1 MNARKQFCNR
11 PDELSGFDGP
21 VSHRKYL
28 AVVQVSHRMSP
39 KYILSYFPPSPV
51 PMKMLSTGDCNEVMS
66 HCSRSNTPLRLHPSR
81 TNGAGTDTPRSLANI
96 PADVLFE
103 VSRYLDLKADILNFA
118 LAASTLLGK
127 DLLFGLLP
135 ALYDDV
141 HLDTLEQCGATL
153 AMLNREP
160 NIARHIQKLTIR
172 FPSSSSHSNGFLI
185 SHLLRTL
192 APKLDAL
199 HTFIWDAEELPQCD
213 DMWFALRMSYQKAI
227 APYVFSLGKVFRRIQ
242 ILVNL
247 QLFQFKNLRG
257 FRLALKPPFYDN
269 HSDSLQ
275 ELPSESRLWDMLIR
289 RCPNLE
295 DLHISGAPFLP
306 VSVVHPLC
314 YARWPRL
321 RSLSL
326 GDIVLDW
333 QPRGGGVKPPFIAFL
348 EAHPHL
354 QTLRT
359 SHAALSPALLTSLEH
374 GTLPNLKRFAG
385 SLEHLQGLTQI
396 YPQITS
402 VAIDE
407 PLVIRDTAPLL
418 AAGVLQGLRCLTEL
432 RVAFVFQTAYEGVN
446 ACPRLTKLEL
456 VCVRRPPF
464 TVDTLA
470 KIISALPRLCH
481 FRVTMV
487 RARHER
493 SLKECAA
500 FIARSN
506 PQLRTFGITFISPT
520 LPLPI
525 PLSADVSVNGGEP
538 GHPYL
543 ESGNYVLHTDEYGLP
558 SSVVGT
564 ERRSLRHVPSLR
576 YTTRKYKYRFDLH
589 PKSKKGLGLIFEKSV
604 AGEETRVLLLMLSL
618 GGAALWVFLG

>member
-1 MNARKQFCNR
+1 MN
-11 PDELSGFDGP
+11 
-21 VSHRKYL
+21 
-28 AVVQVSHRMSP
+28 
-39 KYILSYFPPSPV
+39 
-51 PMKMLSTGDCNEVMS
+51 
-66 HCSRSNTPLRLHPSR
+66 HCVRSNTCLWTHLSR
-81 TNGAGTDTPRSLANI
+81 TNGPGTDTPRSLATL

-118 LAASTLLGK
+118 LAAICLQGNG
-127 DLLFGLLP
+127 LLFSLLP
-135 ALYDDV
+135 AVYNDV
-141 HLDTLEQCGATL
+141 CLDSLEQCEATL

-160 NIARHIQKLTIR
+160 SIARHIQKLTVR
-172 FPSSSSHSNGFLI
+172 FTSSPHSGGFLI
-185 SHLLRTL
+185 SDLLRTL

-199 HTFIWDAEELPQCD
+199 HTFIWDAEEIPQCD
-213 DMWFALRMSYQKAI
+213 DMWFALRMSCPRLHTIGTSYGAKL
-227 APYVFSLGKVFRRIQ
+227 PDSHST
-242 ILVNL
+242 
-247 QLFQFKNLRG
+247 LFQFKNLRG

-269 HSDSLQ
+269 HSDK
-275 ELPSESRLWDMLIR
+275 LPSESRLWDMLIR

-295 DLHISGAPFLP
+295 ELHISGAPFLP

-348 EAHPHL
+348 EAHPRL
-354 QTLRT
+354 QMLRT
-359 SHAALSPALLTSLEH
+359 SRAALSPALLTSLDH
-374 GTLPNLKRFAG
+374 GALPNLKRFAG
-385 SLEHLQGLTQI
+385 SLEHLQGLAQL

-407 PLVIRDTAPLL
+407 PLVIRDTTPLL
-418 AAGVLQGLRCLTEL
+418 AAGVLQGLHCLTEL
-432 RVAFVFQTAYEGVN
+432 RVAFVFQAAYECGRLVRSIVN

-456 VCVRRPPF
+456 ICARRPSF

-470 KIISALPRLCH
+470 KIVSALPRLRH
-481 FRVTMV
+481 LRVTMV
-487 RARHER
+487 RARNEQ
-493 SLKECAA
+493 SLRECAA
-500 FIARSN
+500 VVARSN
-506 PQLRTFGITFISPT
+506 PQLRTFCITFISPS

-525 PLSADVSVNGGEP
+525 PLNADISVNGGEP

-543 ESGNYVLHTDEYGLP
+543 ESGNYVLQTDEYGLP

-564 ERRSLRHVPSLR
+564 ERRRLHSCSLPPFGITMPLPTLPPKT
-576 YTTRKYKYRFDLH
+576 YTTKKYRYRFDLH

-604 AGEETRVLLLMLSL
+604 AGEEMRVLVLMLSL
-618 GGAALWVFLG
+618 GGAALWVFFG